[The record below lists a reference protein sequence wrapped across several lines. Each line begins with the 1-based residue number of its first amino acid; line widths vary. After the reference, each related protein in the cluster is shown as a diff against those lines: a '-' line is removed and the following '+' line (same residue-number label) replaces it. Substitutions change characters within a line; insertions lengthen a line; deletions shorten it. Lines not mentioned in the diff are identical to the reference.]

1 MLPIV
6 YFLRKTDPVLVFDG
20 GENELE
26 NEWLHPSATG
36 ISVSISVNRFIDSPL
51 HTLKEHISNADFEQL
66 LTDVN
71 ARKSN
76 GISHHYCNQQGLEL
90 FWLKELFTNDQL
102 LVIVSFGEVNAGR
115 YRLMVEGEVEM
126 VG

>member
-1 MLPIV
+1 MS
-6 YFLRKTDPVLVFDG
+6 FLRKTDPVVLFDG

-26 NEWLHPSATG
+26 NEWLYHLATG
-36 ISVSISVNRFIDSPL
+36 KTVSISVNRFIDSPL
-51 HTLKEHISNADFEQL
+51 HLLKEYVSNADFEQL

-71 ARKSN
+71 ARKSE
-76 GISHHYCNQQGLEL
+76 GISHHYCNQHGLEL
-90 FWLKELFTNDQL
+90 FWLSELFNSDQL

-115 YRLMVEGEVEM
+115 YRLVVEGEVEM

>member
-1 MLPIV
+1 V
-6 YFLRKTDPVLVFDG
+6 SFLLITDSVVLFDG

-26 NEWLHPSATG
+26 NEWLYNSATG

-51 HTLKEHISNADFEQL
+51 HTLIDHVSNADFDQL

-71 ARKSN
+71 ARKN
-76 GISHHYCNQQGLEL
+76 LGISHHYCNQHGLEL
-90 FWLKELFTNDQL
+90 FWLKELFITDQL